1 MWRWWSL
8 SEWESFG
15 EEVHFKITEDMK
27 KDRLLQ
33 ENLRLQFTQEPEDF
47 RERMMDIEATAH
59 GLRKIDDGYLDTG
72 TQKMA
77 TEVQMEKLTKAT
89 DDAML
94 RLNPKMAEYE
104 LQYKDGFIIPLDNKT
119 LIEKEKGGL

>member
-1 MWRWWSL
+1 LR
-8 SEWESFG
+8 EWESLG
-15 EEVHFKITEDMK
+15 EEVHLKITEDMM

-33 ENLRLQFTQEPEDF
+33 EQMKEQFTNEPEDF
-47 RERMMDIEATAH
+47 RNLMMGIEATVQ
-59 GLRKIDDGYLDTG
+59 GLRKVDDGYLDTG
-72 TQKMA
+72 TQQMA
-77 TEVQMEKLTKAT
+77 SEGQMEKLTKAT

-104 LQYKDGFIIPLDNKT
+104 LQYKDGFFIPLDVKT